1 MVLLTE
7 VMLSWRVVTVLA
19 AKVST
24 DAEPLLGRVPTA
36 MLLPSL
42 NVMFPPVIWSLG
54 LGRS

>member
-1 MVLLTE
+1 MLVLTE

-19 AKVST
+19 VKLSA
-24 DAEPLLGRVPTA
+24 DAEPLLGRVPTV

-42 NVMFPPVIWSLG
+42 NAMFPPVIWSLP